1 MNLLPFKVLLVFGT
15 RPEAI
20 KMSPLAKLLAQ
31 HPSFEVRVCVT
42 GQHREMLDQVL
53 GLFNITPDYDL
64 NLMKSQQSLEWL
76 TSAIIEGTSHVIN
89 DFQPQLVLV
98 HGDTTTSF
106 AAALAAFYKK
116 VDVGH
121 VEAGL
126 RTGDLQSPWPEEANR
141 KLTATL
147 AKHHFAPTQTAAN
160 NLLAEGHQPDNI
172 HITGNTVID
181 ALLQT
186 VASNHEKGFQPTALT
201 ELLNSVS
208 YQKVILVTGHRRE
221 NFGTG
226 FENICLALQKIA
238 TTYPNVAIIYPV
250 HLNPQV
256 QAPVNQYLG
265 NIDNVHLIAP
275 QDYPSFVY
283 LMDRADIILTD
294 SGGVQEEAPA
304 LHKPV
309 LVLRDK
315 TERIEALEAGTV
327 NLVGTDTDRIVNAV
341 TTLLDQQEQNTKPS
355 NPYGDGQ
362 ACQRIQ
368 TQILR
373 HYQLI

>member
-31 HPSFEVRVCVT
+31 HPSLEVRVCVT

-160 NLLAEGHQPDNI
+160 NLLAEGHQPDNV

-186 VASNHEKGFQPTALT
+186 VASNHENGFQPTALT

-256 QAPVNQYLG
+256 QAPVNQYLS

-341 TTLLDQQEQNTKPS
+341 TTLLEQQEQNTKPS

>member
-1 MNLLPFKVLLVFGT
+1 
-15 RPEAI
+15 
-20 KMSPLAKLLAQ
+20 MSPLAKLLAQ

-53 GLFNITPDYDL
+53 GLFNINPDYDL

-160 NLLAEGHQPDNI
+160 NLLAEGHQPDNV

-186 VASNHEKGFQPTALT
+186 VASNHENGFQPTALT
-201 ELLNSVS
+201 ELFNSVS

-341 TTLLDQQEQNTKPS
+341 TTLLEQQEQNTKPS